1 MFAVTATDQY
11 SLLRKAVHM
20 CYGQMEIP
28 RSHLVVHVLIADVD
42 VPVLTLE
49 KSTGAADLSKYG
61 NSQKKS
67 KSQLPQFQWEFTAV
81 SFVVAIKKKRVNIS
95 RHRNGSSPN
104 FNLYWVRSHPDS
116 AFKVWAPDFQKFST
130 CMAWH
135 TLQEKKASINYTYLI
150 VLAYLHCIALHLI
163 AVD

>member
-1 MFAVTATDQY
+1 MHDKANQALYRICWNLCRGSQEWGYVRDFQTTLENYGRAWQEDTLKLQIHSQNGCIPGMFAVTATDQY

-67 KSQLPQFQWEFTAV
+67 KSQLPLFQWEFTAV
-81 SFVVAIKKKRVNIS
+81 SFVVAIKK
-95 RHRNGSSPN
+95 G
-104 FNLYWVRSHPDS
+104 
-116 AFKVWAPDFQKFST
+116 
-130 CMAWH
+130 
-135 TLQEKKASINYTYLI
+135 
-150 VLAYLHCIALHLI
+150 
-163 AVD
+163 